1 MRVRFSTSTG
11 RKHLVLKVC
20 DMSIVREYHDS
31 EGNYWQIETPHYIP
45 PAEAIKNPDYVRGF
59 ISADDR
65 KWQEYLKKGIRRNS
79 KVLAF
84 AGIVVMAIVSLFL
97 L

>member
-1 MRVRFSTSTG
+1 
-11 RKHLVLKVC
+11 
-20 DMSIVREYHDS
+20 MSIAREYYDS

-45 PAEAIKNPDYVRGF
+45 PAEAIKNPAYVRGF

-65 KWQEYLKKGIRRNS
+65 KWQKYFKKEILRNS
-79 KVLAF
+79 KALAF
-84 AGIVVMAIVSLFL
+84 LSIVVMTIVSLFL